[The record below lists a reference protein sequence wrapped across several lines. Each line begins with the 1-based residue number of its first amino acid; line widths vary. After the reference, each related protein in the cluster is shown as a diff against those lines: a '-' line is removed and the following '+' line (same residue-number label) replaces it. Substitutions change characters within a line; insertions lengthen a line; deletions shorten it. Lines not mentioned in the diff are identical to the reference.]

1 MSSCHHS
8 KHGFLLE
15 VHEFSKEATKCN
27 NLCTLVLVHVYIL

>member
-15 VHEFSKEATKCN
+15 VHVVSKEATKFN